1 MIYRPYGKTGKEVSV
16 IGFGGMRFGKDEDYA
31 AEVVRRANQLGI
43 NYFDTAPFYCDDR
56 SQDIFGKAFKNM
68 PGQFYVSTKSTVRR
82 EDTADKVRWRIEDSL
97 KKMGVDKINFFHMWC
112 IMDLNQYQE
121 VMAAG
126 GPYEGALK
134 AKEEGL
140 IDHLV
145 FSTHCKGEDIEKI
158 INDDV
163 FEGVLLGY
171 NVINHPYRQKG
182 VEAALKKNIGV
193 VTMNPLGGGLIPQHG
208 DYFSF
213 LKERDNETASQAAL
227 RFNAAQEG
235 ITVVL
240 AGMSTIEEVEENVEV
255 ANYPLTVS
263 KEKLI
268 EINSRLGEE
277 MNALCTTCGYCL
289 KCPKKIMIHNYLE
302 AYNLS
307 ILDGKEG
314 MIKHLKWLKE
324 KGTIT
329 ENHVLPSECISCGAC
344 ETLCTQKLPIIQRL
358 KEVDAILNESFR

>member
-31 AEVVRRANQLGI
+31 AEVVRRANELGI
-43 NYFDTAPFYCDDR
+43 NYFDTAPFYCNDR
-56 SQDIFGKAFKNM
+56 SQDIFGKAFKKM
-68 PGQFYVSTKSTVRR
+68 PGQFYVSTKSSVNK

-97 KKMGVDKINFFHMWC
+97 MKMGLEKINFFHMWC
-112 IMDLNQYQE
+112 IMDLNHYE
-121 VMAAG
+121 RVMTPG
-126 GPYEGALK
+126 GAYEGALK

-171 NVINHPYRQKG
+171 NVINHPYRQRG
-182 VEAALKKNIGV
+182 VDAALKKGIGV
-193 VTMNPLGGGLIPQHG
+193 VTMNPLGGGLIPQHK

-213 LKERDNETASQAAL
+213 LTEREGETVSQAAL

-240 AGMSTIEEVEENVEV
+240 AGMSSIEEVEENVEV
-255 ANYPLTVS
+255 ANHPITVS
-263 KEKLI
+263 KEKYY

-277 MNALCTTCGYCL
+277 MNSLCTTCGYCL
-289 KCPKKIMIHNYLE
+289 KCPQKIMIHHYLE
-302 AYNLS
+302 AYNLA
-307 ILDGKEG
+307 ILDGEEA
-314 MIKHLKWLKE
+314 MVRHLNWLKE
-324 KGTIT
+324 IGTIKDT
-329 ENHVLPSECISCGAC
+329 NPLPSECIACGAC
-344 ETLCTQKLPIIQRL
+344 ETLCTQKLPIIERL
-358 KEVDAILNESFR
+358 KAVDDIMNKKIG